1 MHKSIC
7 LSIFILFFTLI
18 LTASNKPEK
27 YQIIGQ
33 VNDYSTGKAIP
44 YATITLLNDSGTVI
58 TKLCSEL
65 SGKFSINTAQKINF
79 KLLFTAVGYTEEEI
93 LGEITGETTN
103 VGTIK
108 MKEGVALKE
117 LAVTAQ
123 KPLIKV
129 DVDKITYNLESDPES
144 KVNNA
149 LEMMRKV
156 PLLAV
161 DGDDNVTLNGQ
172 SNFKV
177 LVNGKSSSMMA
188 KNFKDVL
195 KSMPASSIKDIEII
209 TNPSSKYEAEGIGGI
224 INIITIKKTL
234 NGYNGSVNAGYDT
247 FGAANLG
254 LYLSAKINK
263 IGFSGRYSRH
273 ENKRPDWHSSS
284 VRENYLPAAEN
295 QYYMH
300 TNNTRQE
307 SGYSQSFS
315 GEISYD
321 IDSLNLITASF
332 WGYEGNQSN
341 NGLSTTIITNSEH
354 LTNTYYEM
362 LTSGAMSYGSISGNI
377 DYQKTFKKPEKTFTL
392 SYKLDNNPFD
402 NNIRS
407 KTQNTINFDIYE
419 QHSLSESF
427 SREQTIQADYYDPL
441 SEKHQIECGVKAIY
455 RQNFGDSDYF
465 LFNTA
470 LNEMVLVPER
480 SNELDYNQTIMG
492 LYAGYVFKLDKFS
505 LKSGL
510 RAEITWND
518 AISRSGTDTTFTNR
532 LQNLVPYINLN
543 YKFNPAS
550 SLKLSYTQ
558 RLYRPGIWHLN
569 PYKDRTDPLMVYY
582 GNPDLKSEIA
592 HAYELGY
599 NFFKPKFNLGI
610 TGTYSTSS
618 NSIERIVFIDSDNK
632 QNNTFDNIGKDTRMG
647 MNTYLS
653 FRPNGKFN
661 LNFNGGI
668 YYSHLESTSME
679 RNLSNKGF
687 NYRTSLNARVT
698 LWKDGAANVSGGY
711 YSPSVQLQGQ
721 SSGYIYNNIGLSQ
734 HFLKRKLMLNLS
746 LSNPLLKE
754 YRFKYYNTSPDFS
767 FTSESF
773 YPARSLRLNVSYN
786 FGKTDIEVKKAKRG
800 IQNTDVK
807 SGGNTGN

>member
-79 KLLFTAVGYTEEEI
+79 KLLLTAVGYTEEEI